1 MDDMDEQ
8 NGCLHY
14 TPQKNKALRRH
25 EDGVVGFSRALADWG
40 PEDEAAEVPMVCSR
54 GDVLVHHCL
63 TVHRAGLNTTADRHR
78 RTIGFGYRS
87 VNVVSSPRCHLAAK
101 FVLCPDAYTAC
112 QQEMGPEIV
121 NKGIVVGGKLVRG
134 LYNDSEEEGEGF
146 DQRFAGMSSA
156 ELLQAIR
163 TWGLAEP
170 EPGAFGAMD
179 AEELRQWLREHAPL

>member
-40 PEDEAAEVPMVCSR
+40 PEDEAAEVPMVCNR

-87 VNVVSSPRCHLAAK
+87 VNVVSSPPSIYLLIL
-101 FVLCPDAYTAC
+101 F
-112 QQEMGPEIV
+112 
-121 NKGIVVGGKLVRG
+121 
-134 LYNDSEEEGEGF
+134 
-146 DQRFAGMSSA
+146 SA
-156 ELLQAIR
+156 QTLTLPANR
-163 TWGLAEP
+163 RWA
-170 EPGAFGAMD
+170 
-179 AEELRQWLREHAPL
+179 LRL